1 MNMKKKAIKYALIAA
16 VPLALLV
23 YFITAHPFSQE
34 IGSQTVYIGELSPEQ
49 INNVQVAAKALD
61 GVVLKQ
67 GDVFSFNKTVGPR
80 TFKRGYDAA
89 PSYLNSD
96 SPSTFGGGICVVSS
110 GVYQLALG
118 AGFPIIERLP
128 HQKTVRSVLPG
139 LDATVWYGKA
149 DLRFQNNLSTPVQLK
164 ASVDHN
170 DVTLK
175 ILGAHP
181 KEEITV
187 RRLVTRETPD
197 HIQVEVFRQIK
208 DKTTLVSRDLYALAP
223 RHAHQHHNH

>member
-1 MNMKKKAIKYALIAA
+1 MRKKVTRFALIAA
-16 VPLALLV
+16 VPIALLV
-23 YFITAHPFSQE
+23 YFMTRPFSQE
-34 IGSQTVYIGELSPEQ
+34 IDSQTVYIGELSAEQ

-61 GVVLKQ
+61 GIILKP
-67 GDVFSFNKTVGPR
+67 GDVFSFNKAVGPR

-89 PSYLNSD
+89 PSYLNSE

-110 GVYQLALG
+110 AVYQLALS

-139 LDATVWYGKA
+139 LDATVWYGRS
-149 DLRFQNNLSTPVQLK
+149 DLRFQNNLDTPVQLK

-175 ILGAHP
+175 ILGVHP

-208 DKTTLVSRDLYALAP
+208 NKTTLVSRDLYALPP
-223 RHAHQHHNH
+223 RHTHQHHNH

>member
-1 MNMKKKAIKYALIAA
+1 MKKPLIRFAALVAIPIALIA
-16 VPLALLV
+16 
-23 YFITAHPFSQE
+23 YFLTSHPFTQE
-34 IGSQTVYIGELSPEQ
+34 LGSQTIYIGELSPQQ
-49 INNVQVAAKALD
+49 INNVQVAAKAIND
-61 GVVLKQ
+61 VVVKP
-67 GDVFSFNKTVGPR
+67 GEVFSFNKTVGPR

-96 SPSTFGGGICVVSS
+96 SPATFGGGICVVSS
-110 GVYQLALG
+110 AVYQLALS

-149 DLRFQNNLSTPVQLK
+149 DLRFQNNLTTPIQLK
-164 ASVDHN
+164 VAVDHN

-175 ILGAHP
+175 LFGSQP
-181 KEEITV
+181 KEDVTV
-187 RRLVTRETPD
+187 RRLVTRETAD
-197 HIQVEVFRQIK
+197 QIQVEVFRQIK

-223 RHAHQHHNH
+223 RHAYQHHNH

>member
-1 MNMKKKAIKYALIAA
+1 MRKKVTRFALIAA
-16 VPLALLV
+16 VPIALLV
-23 YFITAHPFSQE
+23 YFMTRPFSQE
-34 IGSQTVYIGELSPEQ
+34 IDSQTIYIGELSPEQ

-61 GVVLKQ
+61 GVILKP
-67 GDVFSFNKTVGPR
+67 GDVFSFNKAVGPR

-89 PSYLNSD
+89 PSYLNSE

-110 GVYQLALG
+110 AVYQLALS

-139 LDATVWYGKA
+139 LDATVWYGRA
-149 DLRFQNNLSTPVQLK
+149 DLRFQNNLDTPVQLK

-175 ILGAHP
+175 ILGVHP

-223 RHAHQHHNH
+223 RHTHQHHNH